1 VSLDFGSGDEG
12 LKSLLH
18 RRRSNRASRKER
30 SPSAIPPSPELPS
43 GDASVRIWE
52 ADTSLPSQIMKRSIQ
67 VLASVIL
74 FTLTLTALADRRPN
88 VVIFLTDDQGW
99 GDLSINGNTNLS
111 TPNVD
116 SLAKDGA
123 SFENF
128 YVCAVC
134 APTRAEFLTGRYH
147 PRTGVSGVSRGEG
160 RLNPDETTIGNV
172 FKEAG
177 YNTGAFGKWHNGTQS
192 PYHPNDRGF
201 DEFYGFTSGHWGHY
215 FSPPLDHNGARVRGK
230 GYVVD
235 DFTNHALQFIRKHR
249 DEPFLCY
256 LPYNT
261 PHSPMMI
268 DDQFYDK
275 FKDLDPELRHR
286 DPDREDLMVTR
297 AALAMCEN
305 IDWNVGSILT
315 ELDKLKLR
323 DDTIVVYFSDNGP
336 NSFRWNG
343 GMKGRKATVD
353 EGGLRSPLFIR
364 WPGRIPAGS
373 RVNHITG
380 AIDLLPSLASLAGI
394 HVTTTKPMDGLS
406 FKPLLGDPKAFWNE
420 RDLFSLWRDKAS
432 VRSQRFRLDSSGH
445 LYDIENDRGQ
455 QVDIA
460 AQHPEEAARLR
471 NALARHQ
478 EQMEMEFKPFR
489 NRPFTVGYGRSTT
502 LPARD
507 GIEHGNILR
516 SSKAPNNSFFKNWK
530 NEDDSITWSVDVGQA
545 GLYEATV
552 FYTCTSKNVGAR
564 IRLAMD
570 SKAGE
575 AEAEVTQAFDPPLY
589 DKSKERVAAS
599 HYFVKDFKP
608 LKLGPLRLESG
619 TGLLR
624 LTAPKIIGN
633 GAIDVHSIE
642 LSRRR

>member
-1 VSLDFGSGDEG
+1 
-12 LKSLLH
+12 
-18 RRRSNRASRKER
+18 
-30 SPSAIPPSPELPS
+30 
-43 GDASVRIWE
+43 
-52 ADTSLPSQIMKRSIQ
+52 MKRSIQ
-67 VLASVIL
+67 VLVFAIL
-74 FTLTLTALADRRPN
+74 FSLPLAASAESRPN

-123 SFENF
+123 SFDNF

-147 PRTGVSGVSRGEG
+147 RRTGVSGVSRGEG
-160 RLNPDETTIGNV
+160 RLNPDETTIANV
-172 FKEAG
+172 FKAAG

-235 DFTNHALQFIRKHR
+235 DFTNHALQFIRQHQ

-268 DDQFYDK
+268 DDQFYNK

-286 DPDREDLMVTR
+286 DPDREDLMMTR

-305 IDWNVGSILT
+305 IDWNVGRILK
-315 ELDKLKLR
+315 ELDKLNLQ
-323 DDTIVVYFSDNGP
+323 DNTIVIYFSDNGP

-343 GMKGRKATVD
+343 GMKGRKGTVD

-364 WPGRIPAGS
+364 WPDRIPAGS
-373 RVNHITG
+373 RVSQVTG
-380 AIDLLPSLASLAGI
+380 AIDLLPSLANLAGI
-394 HVTTTKPMDGLS
+394 PTTTDKPIDGVS
-406 FKPLLGDPKAFWNE
+406 FKSLLSSGNSLLNE

-432 VRSQRFRLDSSGH
+432 VRSQRFRLDAAGH
-445 LYDIENDRGQ
+445 LYDIERDRGERI
-455 QVDIA
+455 DIA
-460 AQHPEEAARLR
+460 AQHPEEAARLK
-471 NALARHQ
+471 NALAKHR
-478 EQMEMEFKPFR
+478 EQMAREYAPFR
-489 NRPFTVGYGRSTT
+489 DRPFTVGYGRSTT

-507 GIEHGNILR
+507 GVEHGNIQR

-530 NEDDSITWSVDVGQA
+530 NEDDSITWNVDIGQA
-545 GLYEATV
+545 AHYEATV
-552 FYTCTSKNVGAR
+552 YYTCTTKNVGAR

-570 SKAGE
+570 GKAASTE
-575 AEAEVTQAFDPPLY
+575 AQVTQTFDPPLY
-589 DKSKERVAAS
+589 DKSKERVAQS
-599 HYFVKDFKP
+599 HYFVKDFNT
-608 LKLGPLRLESG
+608 LKLGTLRLESG
-619 TGLLR
+619 TGVLR
-624 LTAPKIIGN
+624 LTAPKIPGD

-642 LSRRR
+642 FSRSR